1 MVLARPGSK
10 NQNIC
15 GKQAYSN
22 SLSRVAPQRNVISV
36 QEVGR
41 SERNNNEHNDI
52 PKKDSAY
59 LLTTTEPQKNVTDIN
74 QN

>member
-1 MVLARPGSK
+1 MWKISIFQFIK
-10 NQNIC
+10 QNC
-15 GKQAYSN
+15 TTKKCY
-22 SLSRVAPQRNVISV
+22 
-36 QEVGR
+36 
-41 SERNNNEHNDI
+41 NDI